1 VSDTR
6 TARAEA
12 AISRDQAYFSADTE
26 HQPGL
31 PEPLPDGERV
41 LWSGAPDWRLLS
53 VHVFHVRPLASA
65 AVLFAMLSTVV
76 ALAHRAPAAYATLAF
91 VTPLLAGVAAAAL
104 AGFAAWLTAHV
115 SLYTVTSRR
124 VVLRVGLL
132 LPVNLNIPFAE
143 ITDVALRAYGNGA
156 GDLPL
161 AVRSHQR
168 VSYLLLW
175 PHVKPMTFRRVQ
187 PMLRA
192 VRDGEAAAAALV
204 QALRQAHA
212 ERPVAAND
220 PVPVDGVASD
230 PVVSS
235 QTSAALIAAE

>member
-1 VSDTR
+1 MSSA
-6 TARAEA
+6 ARDPHARHARDEA
-12 AISRDQAYFSADTE
+12 AIARDQAHFAAEME

-31 PEPLPDGERV
+31 PEPLPEGESV
-41 LWSGAPDWRLLS
+41 LWSGGPDWRLLA
-53 VHVFHVRPLASA
+53 VHVFHVRVLAAA
-65 AVLFAMLSTVV
+65 AVFFAVLSTVV

-91 VTPLLAGVAAAAL
+91 VTPLMAGAAAAGV
-104 AGFAAWLTAHV
+104 AGFAAWLTAHI
-115 SLYTVTSRR
+115 SRYTVTSRR

-132 LPVNLNIPFAE
+132 VPVNLNIPFAE
-143 ITDVALRAYGNGA
+143 ITDVAMREHGA
-156 GDLPL
+156 GSGDLPI

-204 QALRQAHA
+204 RALRQAHA
-212 ERPVAAND
+212 ARAPVAND
-220 PVPVDGVASD
+220 RSA
-230 PVVSS
+230 
-235 QTSAALIAAE
+235 AALIAAE